1 MAREKII
8 TGLDIGSYSVK
19 TIIAKKTGNDE
30 RLQIIGV
37 GMAPSLGIRK
47 GVIVDIDEA
56 VSSIKSSIAEA
67 ERLAGVEVGSVAA
80 NLSGAHI
87 SSKISK
93 GVVAVSR
100 ADQEISE
107 DDISRVISAAEAISV
122 PLNKEILHALPQEF
136 VIDSERGIKDPLGM
150 HGVRLELN
158 ALIVECSTPVLKN
171 VGKAIE
177 SAGLGVENIV
187 LSPIASAY
195 SSLTK
200 RQKELGVLVLDIGS
214 ATTGFAVYEDGNII
228 HVQILPIGSGHI
240 TNDIAI
246 GLRTD
251 IDTAE
256 RVKLEYGAC
265 NSEDISKKDMI
276 DMTKVA
282 SDGRGQA
289 SKKEISEIIEARLE
303 EIFDLANKEL
313 KRIGKQGLLPAGVVL
328 VGGGSKLPG
337 IAEFAKKILKLPVQ
351 IGTPCEINGMVDY
364 INDPS
369 FAGVVGL
376 IKWSNDSLGGG
387 ALGARKKMRIASG
400 GFFAKIK
407 RIFSAL
413 MP

>member
-1 MAREKII
+1 MPREKII

-19 TIIAKKTGNDE
+19 TIIAKKIGNDE
-30 RLQIIGV
+30 RLQIVGV
-37 GMAPSLGIRK
+37 GVAPSLGIRK
-47 GVIVDIDEA
+47 GVIIDIDEA
-56 VSSIKSSIAEA
+56 VSSIKSSVAEA
-67 ERLAGVEVGSVAA
+67 ERLAGVEVGNVAA
-80 NLSGAHI
+80 NLGGAQI
-87 SSKISK
+87 SSKTSK

-136 VIDSERGIKDPLGM
+136 VIDGERGIKDPLGM
-150 HGVRLELN
+150 HGVRLESN

-187 LSPIASAY
+187 LSPIAAAY

-200 RQKELGVLVLDIGS
+200 RQKELGVLVLDIGN
-214 ATTGFAVYEDGNII
+214 ATTGIAVYEDGNII

-282 SDGRGQA
+282 SEGRGQA
-289 SKKEISEIIEARLE
+289 SKKEVSEIIEARLE

-351 IGTPCEINGMVDY
+351 IGAPCEINGMVDY

-369 FAGVVGL
+369 FAAVVGL
-376 IKWSNDSLGGG
+376 IKWSNDSLGGAVSG
-387 ALGARKKMRIASG
+387 VRKKMRISSG

-407 RIFSAL
+407 RMLSAL

>member
-1 MAREKII
+1 MPREKII

-19 TIIAKKTGNDE
+19 TIIAKKIGNDE
-30 RLQIIGV
+30 RLQIVGV
-37 GMAPSLGIRK
+37 GVAPSLGIRK
-47 GVIVDIDEA
+47 GVIIDIDEA
-56 VSSIKSSIAEA
+56 VSSIKSSVAEA
-67 ERLAGVEVGSVAA
+67 ERLAGVEVGNVAA
-80 NLSGAHI
+80 NLGGAQI
-87 SSKISK
+87 SSKTSK

-136 VIDSERGIKDPLGM
+136 VIDGERGIKDPLGM
-150 HGVRLELN
+150 HGVRLESN

-187 LSPIASAY
+187 LSPIAAAY

-200 RQKELGVLVLDIGS
+200 RQKELGVLVLDIGN
-214 ATTGFAVYEDGNII
+214 ATTGIAVYEDGNII

-282 SDGRGQA
+282 SDGSGQA
-289 SKKEISEIIEARLE
+289 SKKEVSEIIEARLE

-351 IGTPCEINGMVDY
+351 IGAPCEINGMIDY

-369 FAGVVGL
+369 FAAVVGL
-376 IKWSNDSLGGG
+376 IKWSNDSLGGAASG
-387 ALGARKKMRIASG
+387 TRKKMRISSG

-407 RIFSAL
+407 RMLSAL

>member
-19 TIIAKKTGNDE
+19 TIIAKKIGNDE
-30 RLQIIGV
+30 RLQIVGV
-37 GMAPSLGIRK
+37 GVAPSLGIRK
-47 GVIVDIDEA
+47 GVIIDIDEA
-56 VSSIKSSIAEA
+56 VSSIKSSVAEA
-67 ERLAGVEVGSVAA
+67 ERLAGVEVGNVAA
-80 NLSGAHI
+80 NLGGAQI
-87 SSKISK
+87 SSKTSK

-136 VIDSERGIKDPLGM
+136 VIDGERGIKDPLGM
-150 HGVRLELN
+150 HGVRLESN

-187 LSPIASAY
+187 LSPIAAAY

-200 RQKELGVLVLDIGS
+200 RQKELGVLVLDIGN
-214 ATTGFAVYEDGNII
+214 ATTGLAVYEDGNII

-256 RVKLEYGAC
+256 RIKLEYGAC

-282 SDGRGQA
+282 SDGSGQA
-289 SKKEISEIIEARLE
+289 SKKEVSEIIEARLE

-351 IGTPCEINGMVDY
+351 IGAPCEINGLVDY

-369 FAGVVGL
+369 FATVVGL
-376 IKWSNDSLGGG
+376 IKWSNDSLGGAVSG
-387 ALGARKKMRIASG
+387 TGKKMRISSG

-407 RIFSAL
+407 RMLSAL

>member
-8 TGLDIGSYSVK
+8 TGLDIGSYSIK

-37 GMAPSLGIRK
+37 GNAPSLGVRK

-67 ERLAGVEVGSVAA
+67 ERLAGIEVNSVAA
-80 NLSGAHI
+80 NLGGAHI

-136 VIDSERGIKDPLGM
+136 VIDGERGIKDPLGM
-150 HGVRLELN
+150 HGVRLESN

-187 LSPIASAY
+187 LSPIAAAY

-200 RQKELGVLVLDIGS
+200 RQKELGVLVLDIGG
-214 ATTGFAVYEDGNII
+214 ATTGLAVYEDGNII

-256 RVKLEYGAC
+256 RVKLEHGTC
-265 NSEDISKKDMI
+265 NSEDVSKKDMI
-276 DMTKVA
+276 DLTKI
-282 SDGRGQA
+282 SNEGRGQA
-289 SKKEISEIIEARLE
+289 NKKEVSEIIEARLE

-351 IGTPCEINGMVDY
+351 IGAPCEINGMVDY

-369 FAGVVGL
+369 FALAVGL
-376 IKWSNDSLGGG
+376 IKWSNDS
-387 ALGARKKMRIASG
+387 SG
-400 GFFAKIK
+400 GVKSGKRIRISSGGLFAKIK
-407 RIFSAL
+407 RMFSAL

>member
-1 MAREKII
+1 MPREKII
-8 TGLDIGSYSVK
+8 TGLDIGSYSIK

-37 GMAPSLGIRK
+37 GDAPSLGVRK

-67 ERLAGVEVGSVAA
+67 ERLAGVEVGSVTT
-80 NLSGAHI
+80 NLGGAHI

-107 DDISRVISAAEAISV
+107 DDISRVISAAEAISL

-136 VIDSERGIKDPLGM
+136 VIDGERGIKDPLGM
-150 HGVRLELN
+150 HGVRLESN

-200 RQKELGVLVLDIGS
+200 RQKELGVLVLDIGG
-214 ATTGFAVYEDGNII
+214 ATTGLAVYEDGNII
-228 HVQILPIGSGHI
+228 HVQVLPIGSGHI

-265 NSEDISKKDMI
+265 NSEDISKKDII
-276 DMTKVA
+276 DLTKINNE
-282 SDGRGQA
+282 GRGQA
-289 SKKEISEIIEARLE
+289 NKKEVSEIIEARLE

-351 IGTPCEINGMVDY
+351 IGAPCEINGLVDY

-369 FAGVVGL
+369 FAAAVGL
-376 IKWSNDSLGGG
+376 IKWSNDSSGVAKSGKG
-387 ALGARKKMRIASG
+387 IRISSG
-400 GFFAKIK
+400 GLFAKIK
-407 RIFSAL
+407 RMFSAL